1 MDEVSDETL
10 WLAFGQMLSLALTEA
25 GTPNVLVS
33 WETERER
40 LTHLT
45 RFLLRGM
52 GVKDDVVRRGFSF
65 AKMYQG
71 FQGRQ
76 PLAAQQPEL

>member
-25 GTPNVLVS
+25 GTPHVLVS

-52 GVKDDVVRRGFSF
+52 GVKDEVVRRGFSF

-71 FQGRQ
+71 FQARPALVPRDLQ
-76 PLAAQQPEL
+76 L